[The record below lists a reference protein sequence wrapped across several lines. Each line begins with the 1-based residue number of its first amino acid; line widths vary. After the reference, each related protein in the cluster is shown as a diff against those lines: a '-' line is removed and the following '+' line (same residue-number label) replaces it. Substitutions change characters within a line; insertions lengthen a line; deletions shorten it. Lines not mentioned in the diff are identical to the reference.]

1 MLSYIATRRKGSNF
15 AHRISRI
22 TKDGSCP
29 ATYSSVRSIQ
39 PTKYCIDNKPIDIK
53 SVKISSSFLGS
64 NHRLL
69 TTWENETT
77 SQEKYNTKC
86 KNDNHD
92 NQQETSSNS

>member
-1 MLSYIATRRKGSNF
+1 MLSYIATRGKGSNF
-15 AHRISRI
+15 VHRISRI
-22 TKDGSCP
+22 TKDGTCP
-29 ATYSSVRSIQ
+29 ATYSFRS
-39 PTKYCIDNKPIDIK
+39 PKYCNDNTPIDIK
-53 SVKISSSFLGS
+53 SVKISSPFLGS
-64 NHRLL
+64 NHRRL